1 MPAPVAR
8 GASAFDYEAEEPMPR
23 LFFTESRKRPL
34 IISVDQ
40 PVGPGC
46 PNKRTDVL
54 LVQFMLKVA
63 DESPQNT
70 NWWRTKRGRGV
81 KIDGVF
87 GEHTQS
93 VISQVQEQY
102 PDKRYRLARDSRI
115 DPVSNGSYFG
125 ARTGVLMTMVVLNVI
140 YMQGAVTDDIT
151 TMPHHGWWPKEL
163 TQLMQVNYQ

>member
-1 MPAPVAR
+1 
-8 GASAFDYEAEEPMPR
+8 MPR
-23 LFFTESRKRPL
+23 LYFTESRRRPL
-34 IISVDQ
+34 LISVDE

-46 PNKRTDVL
+46 ANNRTDVL

-70 NWWRTKRGRGV
+70 GWWKTKRGHGL

-93 VISQVQEQY
+93 VIRQVQDQY
-102 PDKRYRLARDSRI
+102 PDQRYKVAHDSRI

-140 YMQGAVTDDIT
+140 YMTGAVTDDIT
-151 TMPHHGWWPKEL
+151 SMPFHGWWPKEL
-163 TQLMQVNYQ
+163 TPLMQVNYQ

>member
-1 MPAPVAR
+1 
-8 GASAFDYEAEEPMPR
+8 MPR

-63 DESPQNT
+63 DELPQNT
-70 NWWRTKRGRGV
+70 NWWRTKRARGV
-81 KIDGVF
+81 RIDGVF
-87 GEHTQS
+87 GEHTQW

-102 PDKRYRLARDSRI
+102 PDHRYRLARDSRI
-115 DPVSNGSYFG
+115 DPVSNGS
-125 ARTGVLMTMVVLNVI
+125 
-140 YMQGAVTDDIT
+140 
-151 TMPHHGWWPKEL
+151 
-163 TQLMQVNYQ
+163 